1 MIYFILFGI
10 PGFLLDSPEG
20 IGIYYIAL
28 PKTPTLSFK
37 ERA

>member
-10 PGFLLDSPEG
+10 RGFPLDSPEG
-20 IGIYYIAL
+20 IGIYYLAF